1 MAPTEHSDISEI
13 NLKGISIVEHFLDTI
28 EDVDEDCIGTFQA
41 KFGEIFKNYEES
53 PDFGSTKYLDNKIK
67 SDCLNKERY
76 HNPALEVVKPGAK
89 LHDGNEECYYKGKSL
104 YYKCFC
110 GM

>member
-110 GM
+110 R